1 MDILKRLEESGMG
14 GKLGKD
20 DEEDD
25 DDESEEMELL
35 DLGESLSSS
44 LLTAGIKITD
54 PSIQSLSDLSLATEN
69 ASTEQLLLYLSPSDR
84 ARFENALKHPD
95 RAQALVEQLFGKS
108 NPSAATVPSDAPE
121 REVEE
126 ADEETRHHTSSLKTS
141 QSSIEPWW
149 TGNTSNRSNRKS
161 QDPHWDSFLEA
172 LLPLLQPQSRPSPAA
187 AGSPAPKRLN
197 LAYNII
203 ALL

>member
-14 GKLGKD
+14 GELGKD

-25 DDESEEMELL
+25 DDEGEEMELP
-35 DLGESLSSS
+35 DLGESLSST
-44 LLTAGIKITD
+44 LLTASSNTT
-54 PSIQSLSDLSLATEN
+54 DLSTQSSSGLSLVTDN
-69 ASTEQLLLYLSPSDR
+69 ASTEQLLSYLSPSDR

-95 RAQALVEQLFGKS
+95 RAQALVEHLFGKS
-108 NPSAATVPSDAPE
+108 NSSDTTVPSDAPE

-126 ADEETRHHTSSLKTS
+126 ADEEMRPETPSLKTF
-141 QSSIEPWW
+141 QSSVEPWW
-149 TGNTSNRSNRKS
+149 TDNTSNRSNRKS
-161 QDPHWDSFLEA
+161 QDTHWDSFLGA